1 MKCNDYLSAL
11 FNNTLFH
18 YVTSYKSNDLRT
30 HQGKST
36 DRLKIDGLQRQ
47 NVSVLSN
54 NPFTASGLT
63 LMTQLFS
70 QTTMAVASR
79 MSCRRVI

>member
-18 YVTSYKSNDLRT
+18 YVTNYKSNDLRT

-36 DRLKIDGLQRQ
+36 YRLKIDGLQMQ
-47 NVSVLSN
+47 
-54 NPFTASGLT
+54 
-63 LMTQLFS
+63 
-70 QTTMAVASR
+70 
-79 MSCRRVI
+79 